1 MGHPAAHGRP
11 GSVRISFRPLTVR
24 RRRVVAL
31 GLALATWTSPLA
43 SPLNAQTPSVPP
55 SPTVP
60 RDSVRDPAFE
70 RRVHEVAAM
79 LRCPVCLNLSVADSP
94 SELAQDMRN
103 VVRERLSG
111 GDTEQQVLAYFVQRY
126 GEWVLMKPTT
136 RGVNILVWVLPG
148 VVILAGGALVLLA
161 MQRWTRRSGAPAAA
175 VIDEIPEEDLRK
187 VREAMAR
194 ERDLD

>member
-1 MGHPAAHGRP
+1 MA
-11 GSVRISFRPLTVR
+11 F
-24 RRRVVAL
+24 
-31 GLALATWTSPLA
+31 GLALAMWTSPLE
-43 SPLNAQTPSVPP
+43 SPLNAQNPGVPP
-55 SPTVP
+55 SPAAP
-60 RDSVRDPAFE
+60 RDSVRDPALE
-70 RRVHEVAAM
+70 RRVHDVAAM

-111 GDTEQQVLAYFVQRY
+111 GDSEQQVLAYFVQRY

-148 VVILAGGALVLLA
+148 VVILAGAALVLLA
-161 MQRWTRRSGAPAAA
+161 MRRWTRRRGAPAAA
-175 VIDEIPEEDLRK
+175 IEEIPEEDLRK
-187 VREAMAR
+187 VREALSR